1 MQKQLNIP
9 KEIRAALVILKNAGF
24 EAFMV
29 GGCVRDLILGIIPKD
44 WDITTNANPQKLQEI
59 FPNSFYE
66 NKFGTVSVV
75 TGSDDPRLR
84 AIEITPFRI
93 EGKYSDK
100 RHPDEIHF
108 AKTLEEDLKRRDFTI
123 NAMAMGSDSTL
134 IDPLEGQ
141 KDLEKKLVRAVG
153 NPEDRFEED
162 ALRIMRAIRLASEM
176 TFQIEGKTKTAL
188 EKKANLLKVIAH
200 ERIRDEFSKI
210 ILSSKPSVGLNTLR
224 ELGILNIFLSEL
236 EEGFGVG
243 QNKHHIYT
251 VWEHNLNALDH
262 AAKEKWP
269 LIVRAA
275 ALFHDIGK
283 PRSKKGDGPDSTFYG
298 HEIIGAKMALK
309 ILSRLKYP
317 TEFIEKVAKLVR
329 YHLFYYNVDEVSES
343 SVRRL
348 IRQVGP
354 EDMEDL
360 IRVRICDRIGS
371 GVPKAEPYKLRHFRF
386 LVEKLQ
392 RDPISVKMLK
402 INGDRIKELTNLPQS
417 IKVGLVLN
425 ALMDEVLE
433 DPQKNEKDYLEK
445 RANEL
450 NKLSEKELEK
460 LAQSGKSK
468 KMGLEEEE
476 IAKIK
481 KRHYVK

>member
-1 MQKQLNIP
+1 MQKQFNIP
-9 KEIRAALVILKNAGF
+9 KEMRAAVTILENAGF
-24 EAFMV
+24 EAYLV
-29 GGCVRDLILGIIPKD
+29 GGCVRDLILKTEPKD
-44 WDITTNANPQKLQEI
+44 WDITTNATPEKIQEL

-75 TGSDDPRLR
+75 TGSDNPRLR

-100 RHPDEIHF
+100 RHPDEIKF
-108 AKTLEEDLKRRDFTI
+108 AEKLEDDLARRDFTV
-123 NAMAMGSDSTL
+123 NAIAMDSGFKIL
-134 IDPLEGQ
+134 DPFHGQ
-141 KDLEKKLVRAVG
+141 KDLEQKLIRAVG
-153 NPEDRFEED
+153 NPEDRFNED
-162 ALRIMRAIRLASEM
+162 ALRIMRAVRLASELN
-176 TFQIEGKTKTAL
+176 FQIEDTTQKAL
-188 EKKANLLKVIAH
+188 EKKSNLLKFIAH
-200 ERIRDEFSKI
+200 ERIRDEFSKMI
-210 ILSSKPSVGLNTLR
+210 MSEKPSNGLNTLR
-224 ELGILNIFLSEL
+224 EFKILDIFLPEL
-236 EEGFGVG
+236 LEGWDVS

-269 LIVRAA
+269 LVVRIS

-283 PRSKKGDGPDSTFYG
+283 PRSKHGEGTNSTFYG
-298 HEIIGAKMALK
+298 HEITGAKMTLK
-309 ILSRLKYP
+309 ILFRLKYS
-317 TEFIEKVAKLVR
+317 TEFIEKSAKLVR

-392 RDPISVKMLK
+392 RDPISAKMLK
-402 INGDRIKELTNLPQS
+402 IDGDKIKESTRLPQS
-417 IKVGLVLN
+417 IKVGLILN
-425 ALMDEVLE
+425 ALMDEVL
-433 DPQKNEKDYLEK
+433 DNPGKNEKDYLEK
-445 RANEL
+445 RALEL
-450 NKLSEKELEK
+450 NEISEKELKK
-460 LAQSGKSK
+460 LAEAGKSK
-468 KMGLEEEE
+468 KLGLEEEE
-476 IAKIK
+476 VSKIK
-481 KRHYVK
+481 KKHYVK